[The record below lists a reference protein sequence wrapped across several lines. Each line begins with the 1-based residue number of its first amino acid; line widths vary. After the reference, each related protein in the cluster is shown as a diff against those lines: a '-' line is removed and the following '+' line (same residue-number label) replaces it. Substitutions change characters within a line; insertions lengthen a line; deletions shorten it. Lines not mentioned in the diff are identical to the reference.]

1 MAGEDTGTLGKL
13 MSVLDAIASCDEPP
27 RFSDILVMTGEPR
40 GTLHR
45 HLRHLVGEGLAE
57 VDGDGR
63 YRPGLRL
70 LNLAS
75 RAWETNDLRRIA
87 RPHLEALGEAVGETV
102 HLGVL
107 RGAEIV
113 YIDKVEAR
121 QAVRMYSRVG
131 NASPVHCTGIG
142 KAAISTFPDK
152 RLRDLLRSLTFR
164 RFTPSTV
171 SGAEEFARQIDQV
184 RQQGFAFDLEEH
196 EQGIRCVAVPVSARG
211 VAAGVSVT
219 APAYRAQP
227 ERMEEWK
234 APLKRAAAA
243 INAELEARLGPV
255 QFLEEK

>member
-13 MSVLDAIASCDEPP
+13 MSVLDAIATCEDPP

-57 VDGDGR
+57 IDESGR

-87 RPHLEALGEAVGETV
+87 RPHLEALGEVVGETV

-113 YIDKVEAR
+113 YLDKVEAR

-131 NASPVHCTGIG
+131 NASPIHCTGIG
-142 KAAISTFPDK
+142 KAAISTLPE
-152 RLRDLLRSLTFR
+152 RRCREIIRTLTYR
-164 RFTPSTV
+164 PFTPSTIT
-171 SGAEEFARQIDQV
+171 GRDEFAAEIQKI

-196 EQGIRCVAVPVSARG
+196 EQGIRCIAVPVSARG
-211 VAAGVSVT
+211 IAAGISVT
-219 APAYRAQP
+219 APAYRA
-227 ERMEEWK
+227 ESGRLEAWK
-234 APLKRAAAA
+234 LPLQKAARA

-255 QFLEEK
+255 QFADDK